1 MYTIKQPLLI
11 LRDEMTIDNKTLEM
25 YFNDIYHLFLNKVVK
40 ITHESELSIDEAL
53 KTQELFDELIRVKF
67 LLQGTE

>member
-1 MYTIKQPLLI
+1 
-11 LRDEMTIDNKTLEM
+11 MTIDNKTLEM